1 MKLKKKLVLIFSA
14 SYILIFMCFFIASN
28 TFLMKGFLEIEDSN
42 IKRQTELGLKSLD
55 LRIDELDQTTHGFA
69 ARDDTYYYIESGLK
83 HFINEL
89 LLSSTFIDYE
99 INFMAFLN
107 GEGDIICSKAFN
119 LVELKNIPFPG
130 SIREAIEQHSVLK
143 NYNETDNGVSGILMT
158 LDGPILLSSRPV
170 ITTEESGPII
180 GTLICGRYLDF
191 LEVEK
196 LKESTFLSLEVIDV
210 NDVNSLGSNKPESL
224 ALNGSQISIERQ
236 GYDTI
241 IGYSVLYDIFE
252 EPILVLKVDS
262 PRDVYTH
269 GLLVFAYFVGSGVL
283 AGVVIALLSIFVMNH
298 FILTRIVKLSKDVS
312 EIDPHMIATTKVS
325 IPGDDEVSML
335 SENIDEMLDALNLYQ
350 HRLKERERMATIG
363 ETSAMVGHDLRNPL
377 QVVYLLGSRLG
388 KKIGVLRDGGVDDS
402 DLKDL
407 EYIEEKLWEQT
418 NYMNKIVSDLQDFS
432 KNIMVVYEDAD
443 LEQMVIDV
451 IGTLKIPDD
460 VEVSVRLDE
469 GLRSVRA
476 DGNLFK
482 RVFTNMLT
490 NGIQALP
497 EGGSLTVTGTAS
509 DDEATIVVSDTGVGV
524 SEENMNK
531 LFQPLFTTKA
541 KGTGLG
547 LAVCKRIV
555 EAHRG
560 EITVESEEGVGTSFT
575 IKIPMHPEEEDEKS
589 SDEIGVSD
597 AEESPELQ
605 EQQAKNS

>member
-42 IKRQTELGLKSLD
+42 IRRQTELGLKSLD

-99 INFMAFLN
+99 ISFMAFLN

-335 SENIDEMLDALNLYQ
+335 SENIDALFDALNLYQ

>member
-1 MKLKKKLVLIFSA
+1 VKLKKKLVLIFSA

-443 LEQMVIDV
+443 LEQTVIDV

>member
-1 MKLKKKLVLIFSA
+1 VKLKKKLVLIFSA

-130 SIREAIEQHSVLK
+130 SIREAIEQHGVLK
-143 NYNETDNGVSGILMT
+143 DHTETDNGVSGILMT

-196 LKESTFLSLEVIDV
+196 LKESTFLSLDVLDV
-210 NDVNSLGSNKPESL
+210 NDDKSPGSHESGSL
-224 ALNGSQISIERQ
+224 ALNGSQISIEKQ

-252 EPILVLKVDS
+252 EPVLVLKVDS
-262 PRDVYTH
+262 PRDVYSH
-269 GLLVFAYFVGSGVL
+269 GLLVLAYFVGSGVL
-283 AGVVIALLSIFVMNH
+283 AGVVIALLSIFVMNR

-335 SENIDEMLDALNLYQ
+335 SENIDELFDALNLYQ

-377 QVVYLLGSRLG
+377 QVVYLLGSRLN
-388 KKIGVLRDGGVDDS
+388 KKIGALRDSGVDDS

-443 LEQMVIDV
+443 LEQTVIDV

-490 NGIQALP
+490 NGIQAMP

-560 EITVESEEGVGTSFT
+560 EITVESEEGVGTSLT

>member
-42 IKRQTELGLKSLD
+42 IRRQTELGLKSLD

-99 INFMAFLN
+99 ISFMAFLN

-443 LEQMVIDV
+443 LEQTVIDV

>member
-1 MKLKKKLVLIFSA
+1 VKLKKKLVLIFSA

-99 INFMAFLN
+99 ISFMAFLN

-191 LEVEK
+191 LEIEK

-443 LEQMVIDV
+443 LEQTVIDV

-589 SDEIGVSD
+589 SDEIEVSD

>member
-42 IKRQTELGLKSLD
+42 IRRQTELGLKSLD

-69 ARDDTYYYIESGLK
+69 ARDDTYYYVESGLK

-107 GEGDIICSKAFN
+107 SEGDIICSKAFN

-130 SIREAIEQHSVLK
+130 SIREAIEQHGVLK
-143 NYNETDNGVSGILMT
+143 DHTETDNGVSGILMT
-158 LDGPILLSSRPV
+158 LDGPILLSTRPI

-196 LKESTFLSLEVIDV
+196 LKESTFLSLEIIDV
-210 NDVNSLGSNKPESL
+210 NDDKLPGSHESGFL
-224 ALNGSQISIERQ
+224 ALNGSQILIERQ
-236 GYDTI
+236 DYDTI

-262 PRDVYTH
+262 PRDVYSH

-283 AGVVIALLSIFVMNH
+283 AGVVIALLSIFVMNR

-312 EIDPHMIATTKVS
+312 EIDPHMIATTNVA

-377 QVVYLLGSRLG
+377 QVVYLLGSRLD
-388 KKIGVLRDGGVDDS
+388 KKIGALRDSGVDDS

-407 EYIEEKLWEQT
+407 EYIEEKLGEQT
-418 NYMNKIVSDLQDFS
+418 NYMNKIISDLQDFS

-443 LEQMVIDV
+443 LEQTVIDV

-469 GLRSVRA
+469 RLRSVWA

-490 NGIQALP
+490 NGIQAMP

-509 DDEATIVVSDTGVGV
+509 DDEATLVVSDTGVGV
-524 SEENMNK
+524 SEENMSK

-560 EITVESEEGVGTSFT
+560 EITVESEEGEGTSLT

-597 AEESPELQ
+597 AAESPELQ

>member
-1 MKLKKKLVLIFSA
+1 VKLRKKLVIIFSA

-42 IKRQTELGLKSLD
+42 IRRQTELGLKSLD

-69 ARDDTYYYIESGLK
+69 ARDDTYYYVESGLK

-107 GEGDIICSKAFN
+107 SEQDIIYSKAFN
-119 LVELKNIPFPG
+119 LVELKNIPFPR
-130 SIREAIEQHSVLK
+130 SVREAIEQHGVLK
-143 NYNETDNGVSGILMT
+143 DHTETDDRVSGILMT
-158 LDGPILLSSRPV
+158 LDGPILLSSRPI

-196 LKESTFLSLEVIDV
+196 LMESTFLSLEVIDV
-210 NDVNSLGSNKPESL
+210 NDVNSLGLSESGSL

-252 EPILVLKVDS
+252 EPVLVLTVDS
-262 PRDVYTH
+262 PRDVYSH
-269 GLLVFAYFVGSGVL
+269 GLLVLAYFVGSGVL
-283 AGVVIALLSIFVMNH
+283 AGVVIALLSIFVMNR

-312 EIDPHMIATTKVS
+312 EIDPHMIATTKVA
-325 IPGDDEVSML
+325 IPGDDEVSIL

-388 KKIGVLRDGGVDDS
+388 KKIGALKDSGVDDS

-407 EYIEEKLWEQT
+407 EYIEEKLKEQT

-443 LEQMVIDV
+443 IEQTVVDV
-451 IGTLKIPDD
+451 VETLKVPENI
-460 VEVSVRLDE
+460 EVSVRLDDR
-469 GLRSVRA
+469 LRSVRA
-476 DGNLFK
+476 DANLLK
-482 RVFTNMLT
+482 RVFTNLLT
-490 NGIQALP
+490 NGIQAMP
-497 EGGSLTVTGTAS
+497 KGGSLTVTGTAS
-509 DDEATIVVSDTGVGV
+509 DDEVTIVVSDTGSGV
-524 SEENMNK
+524 SEENMSK

-560 EITVESEEGVGTSFT
+560 EITVESEEGVGTSLT

-597 AEESPELQ
+597 AGESPELQ
-605 EQQAKNS
+605 EQHAKNS

>member
-1 MKLKKKLVLIFSA
+1 VKLKKKLVLIFSA

-42 IKRQTELGLKSLD
+42 IRRQTELGLKSLD

-335 SENIDEMLDALNLYQ
+335 SENIDALFDALNLYQ

>member
-1 MKLKKKLVLIFSA
+1 VKLRKKLVLIFSA

-119 LVELKNIPFPG
+119 LVELKNIPFPS
-130 SIREAIEQHSVLK
+130 SIREAIEQHGVLK
-143 NYNETDNGVSGILMT
+143 DHTETDKGVSGILMT
-158 LDGPILLSSRPV
+158 LDGPILLSSRPI

-180 GTLICGRYLDF
+180 GTLICARYLDF
-191 LEVEK
+191 LEIEK
-196 LKESTFLSLEVIDV
+196 LKESTFLSLKVIDV
-210 NDVNSLGSNKPESL
+210 NDVDSPGLHESESL
-224 ALNGSQISIERQ
+224 ALDGSQISIERQ

-262 PRDVYTH
+262 ARDVYSH
-269 GLLVFAYFVGSGVL
+269 GLLVLAYFVGSGVL
-283 AGVVIALLSIFVMNH
+283 AGVVIALLSIFVMNR

-312 EIDPHMIATTKVS
+312 EIDPHMIATTKVA

-407 EYIEEKLWEQT
+407 EYIEEKLREQT

-443 LEQMVIDV
+443 LEQTVVDV
-451 IGTLKIPDD
+451 IGTLKISEN

-469 GLRSVRA
+469 KLRSVRA
-476 DGNLFK
+476 DVNLFK
-482 RVFTNMLT
+482 RVFTNLLT
-490 NGIQALP
+490 NGIQAMP

-509 DDEATIVVSDTGVGV
+509 DDEATIMVSDTGVGI
-524 SEENMNK
+524 SEEDMSK

-555 EAHRG
+555 EAHLG

-589 SDEIGVSD
+589 ADEVGVSG
-597 AEESPELQ
+597 AEESPEIQ
-605 EQQAKNS
+605 AQQAKNN

>member
-69 ARDDTYYYIESGLK
+69 ARDDTYYYVESGLK

-107 GEGDIICSKAFN
+107 SEGEIICSKAFN
-119 LVELKNIPFPG
+119 LVELRNIPFPS
-130 SIREAIEQHSVLK
+130 SIREPIEQHGVLK
-143 NYNETDNGVSGILMT
+143 DHTETDNEVSGILMT
-158 LDGPILLSSRPV
+158 LDGPILLSSRPI

-210 NDVNSLGSNKPESL
+210 NDDKSPGLHESWSL

-269 GLLVFAYFVGSGVL
+269 GLLVFAYFIGSGVL
-283 AGVVIALLSIFVMNH
+283 AGVVIALLSIFVMNR

-312 EIDPHMIATTKVS
+312 EIDPHMIATTNVA

-377 QVVYLLGSRLG
+377 QVVYLLGSRLD
-388 KKIGVLRDGGVDDS
+388 KKIGALRDSGVDDS

-407 EYIEEKLWEQT
+407 EYIEEKLGEQT
-418 NYMNKIVSDLQDFS
+418 NYMNKIISDLQDFS

-443 LEQMVIDV
+443 LEQTVIDV

-469 GLRSVRA
+469 RLRSVWA

-482 RVFTNMLT
+482 RIFTNMLT
-490 NGIQALP
+490 NGIQAMP

-509 DDEATIVVSDTGVGV
+509 DDEATMVVSDTGVGV
-524 SEENMNK
+524 SEENISK

-560 EITVESEEGVGTSFT
+560 EITVESEEGEGTSFI

-589 SDEIGVSD
+589 SDEIGVFD

>member
-1 MKLKKKLVLIFSA
+1 VKLKKKLVLIFSA

-335 SENIDEMLDALNLYQ
+335 SENIDALFDALNLYQ

-555 EAHRG
+555 EAHHG

>member
-335 SENIDEMLDALNLYQ
+335 SENIDALFDALNLYQ

-555 EAHRG
+555 EAHHG

>member
-42 IKRQTELGLKSLD
+42 IRRQTELGLKSLD

-99 INFMAFLN
+99 ISFMAFLN

-252 EPILVLKVDS
+252 EPVLVLKVDS

-432 KNIMVVYEDAD
+432 KNITVVYEDAD
-443 LEQMVIDV
+443 LEQTVIDV

-589 SDEIGVSD
+589 SDEIGVPD

>member
-42 IKRQTELGLKSLD
+42 IRRQTELGLKSLD

-99 INFMAFLN
+99 ISFMAFLN

-210 NDVNSLGSNKPESL
+210 NDVNSLDSNKPESL

-236 GYDTI
+236 GYETI

-312 EIDPHMIATTKVS
+312 EIDPHMIATTNVA

-377 QVVYLLGSRLG
+377 QVVYLLGSRLN
-388 KKIGVLRDGGVDDS
+388 KKIGALRDSGVDDS

-407 EYIEEKLWEQT
+407 EYIEEKLKEQT

-432 KNIMVVYEDAD
+432 KNIKVVYEDAD
-443 LEQMVIDV
+443 LEQVVVDV
-451 IGTLKIPDD
+451 VGTLKVPEN
-460 VEVSVRLDE
+460 VAVSVGLDE

-482 RVFTNMLT
+482 RVFTNLLT
-490 NGIQALP
+490 NGIQAMP
-497 EGGSLTVTGTAS
+497 EGGSLTVTGAIS
-509 DDEATIVVSDTGVGV
+509 DEEATIIVSDTGVGV

-560 EITVESEEGVGTSFT
+560 EITVESEEGVGTSLT

-597 AEESPELQ
+597 AAELPELQ

>member
-236 GYDTI
+236 GYDSI

-335 SENIDEMLDALNLYQ
+335 SENIDALFDALNLYQ

-555 EAHRG
+555 EAHHG